1 MRRYSDTPNAKR
13 SSIERALWHAF
24 KRTPKRAGFCA
35 WAGEH
40 DPFARVLVRECLMGT
55 PGLYPRVMG
64 AEAPL
69 VGQLAAILR
78 QGSARGELRD
88 DVPAELLALAI
99 VGLTDLALVEQ
110 WASDDST
117 PHRAPAPHL
126 STLYLGS
133 RHDASPMCANRTAHP
148 RGPGLAPPSGPPP
161 LSCTVLPDRRTG
173 RRVAP
178 LASPPPPL
186 TATPMLALAPPTSDA
201 SPSGRCADARSAS
214 GAGSLTSPSSRA
226 PRCATCA
233 GSEAGGATSRLTR
246 PARAP
251 AIVVSAR
258 VTPPLARRLV
268 LVAPRPASARS
279 SRRGRTCS
287 RRWAIYLR
295 SPARRAAVRS
305 RSRCCV

>member
-13 SSIERALWHAF
+13 SSLERALWHAF

-35 WAGEH
+35 W
-40 DPFARVLVRECLMGT
+40 
-55 PGLYPRVMG
+55 
-64 AEAPL
+64 
-69 VGQLAAILR
+69 
-78 QGSARGELRD
+78 
-88 DVPAELLALAI
+88 ELLALAI
-99 VGLTDLALVEQ
+99 LGLTDLALVEQ

-186 TATPMLALAPPTSDA
+186 TATPMPALAPPTSDA

-226 PRCATCA
+226 SRCATCA

-258 VTPPLARRLV
+258 VTLLSLSGWCSSHR
-268 LVAPRPASARS
+268 ARS